1 VKGINVKK
9 TIKRI
14 VAVVLGLCLLGSLV
28 ACGGSSNTQEET
40 TTEGTAPVET
50 VAFMDGYQPVT
61 NIDSYRDALA
71 ADSEDYLLLVNKQFP
86 LGDTY
91 APASLADIPAS
102 LTLGGKALQL
112 ETTVAKAAEAL
123 IRELHAQGYTDI
135 VMTSAYRDYAYQENL
150 FNYYIDEEMFY
161 HPDWTRAEAEA
172 EVLTYSARPGTS
184 EHQSGLC
191 LDLISATDCVLDE
204 SFADLPAY
212 DWLLQNAHCFG
223 FILRYPEGME
233 SITGYSY
240 EPWHYRFVGVSAATA
255 IHDRGITLEQYL
267 SE

>member
-1 VKGINVKK
+1 MKIVW
-9 TIKRI
+9 KRI
-14 VAVVLGLCLLGSLV
+14 VLAALSLCLLQGLAS
-28 ACGGSSNTQEET
+28 CGPQDDVEET
-40 TTEGTAPVET
+40 TDAPIQEEEQT
-50 VAFMDGYQPVT
+50 VAFMDGYRPLA
-61 NIDSYRDALA
+61 DMEPYREALE
-71 ADSEDYLLLVNKQFP
+71 ADSSDYLLLVNKQNP
-86 LGDTY
+86 LGSTY
-91 APASLADIPAS
+91 VPAALTDIEPS
-102 LTLGGKALQL
+102 LTMGDANKTYRLDGAA
-112 ETTVAKAAEAL
+112 AKAAEAM
-123 IRELHAQGYTDI
+123 IRELHARGYTDI
-135 VMTSAYRDYAYQENL
+135 LMTSAYRDYAYQENL

-191 LDLISATDCVLDE
+191 LDLISAVDCVLDE

-212 DWLLQNAHCFG
+212 DWLVENAHCFG